1 MTYWYI
7 SFLNE
12 HKYEKISQVNHSSL
26 VKEVQASLNIFF
38 SLKLFVFVIFCN
50 SYMRFDSRTLNYW
63 MSHPN
68 PYDKHEQRSEI
79 INYQTLA
86 GIYPIAVVLKIIIKV
101 QKMLTILLFICF
113 RFIPVLLFS
122 VALIY
127 SETRHQVMNYK
138 TNFELKNMILK

>member
-1 MTYWYI
+1 
-7 SFLNE
+7 
-12 HKYEKISQVNHSSL
+12 
-26 VKEVQASLNIFF
+26 
-38 SLKLFVFVIFCN
+38 
-50 SYMRFDSRTLNYW
+50 